1 MADPITA
8 LVVDDEEMSRAIAA
22 GYLARMGYRTL
33 GVSTGEA
40 AWELLAGRR
49 EPVHMVLL
57 DRQLPDMDGMALLA
71 RMKAEPEMASIPVVM
86 QTASDSSADIAQ
98 AIQAGVF
105 YYLIKPYHGD
115 LLRSVAAAAID
126 DHTRLKR
133 LEGDVRSHA
142 GAMTLLQEGTFRFRT
157 LQEAHNLAVAVSSAL
172 PKTRKLTFG
181 LVELLLNAVEH
192 GNLGIGYEAKS
203 ALKQG
208 NRLIQE
214 IERRLAHPDN
224 RAKFATLRIERVPGA
239 VTFTVSD
246 MGEGFDWT
254 SYLSMD
260 ASRLDAAHGR
270 GIALARMIAFDEL
283 AYLGSGSTVVGT
295 VRLAGET

>member
-8 LVVDDEEMSRAIAA
+8 LVVDDEEMSRAIAS

-33 GVSTGEA
+33 EVPTGKA
-40 AWELLAGRR
+40 AWELLSGRR

-57 DRQLPDMDGMALLA
+57 DRHLPDMDGVALLA
-71 RMKAEPEMASIPVVM
+71 RMKVDADLASIPVVM
-86 QTASDSSADIAQ
+86 QTTSDSSADIAQ

-142 GAMTLLQEGTFRFRT
+142 GAMALLQEGVFRFRT
-157 LQEAHNLAVAVSSAL
+157 PQEAHNLAVALSSAL
-172 PKTRKLTFG
+172 PKTRKLAFG

-192 GNLGIGYEAKS
+192 GNLGIGYETKS

-208 NRLIQE
+208 NRLIRE
-214 IERRLAHPDN
+214 IEERLARPENH
-224 RAKFATLRIERVPGA
+224 AKFATLRIERAPES

-254 SYLSMD
+254 RYLSMD
-260 ASRLDAAHGR
+260 ADRLHASHGR

-283 AYLGSGSTVVGT
+283 TYLGSGSTVVGT
-295 VRLAGET
+295 VRLAEP

>member
-8 LVVDDEEMSRAIAA
+8 LVVDEEEMSRAIAT
-22 GYLARMGYRTL
+22 GYLTRMGYRTL
-33 GVSTGEA
+33 GVSGGEA
-40 AWELLAGRR
+40 AWERLAGQR

-57 DRQLPDMDGMALLA
+57 DRHLPDMDGMALLD
-71 RMKAEPEMASIPVVM
+71 RMKADPDLCSIPVVM

-115 LLRSVAAAAID
+115 LLRAVAAAAID

-142 GAMTLLQEGTFRFRT
+142 GAMTLLQEGVFRFRT

-172 PKTRKLTFG
+172 PKTRKLAFG

-192 GNLGIGYEAKS
+192 GNLGIGYEMKS

-214 IERRLAHPDN
+214 IDERLLRPEN
-224 RAKFATLRIERVPGA
+224 RNKFATLRIERA
-239 VTFTVSD
+239 SESVTFTVSD
-246 MGEGFDWT
+246 RGEGFDWT
-254 SYLSMD
+254 RYLSMD
-260 ASRLDAAHGR
+260 AGRQSAAHGR

-295 VRLAGET
+295 VRLAGER

>member
-8 LVVDDEEMSRAIAA
+8 LVVDDDETSRAIAA
-22 GYLARMGYRTL
+22 GYLARMGYRTQ
-33 GVSTGEA
+33 GVSTGKEA
-40 AWELLAGRR
+40 WDLLAVQRM
-49 EPVHMVLL
+49 PVHMVLL
-57 DRQLPDMDGMALLA
+57 DRQLPDISGMALLA
-71 RMKAEPEMASIPVVM
+71 RMKADPELACIPVVM
-86 QTASDSSADIAQ
+86 QTDSDSGADIAQ

-115 LLRSVAAAAID
+115 LLRAVATAAID
-126 DHTRLKR
+126 DHARLRR

-142 GAMTLLQEGTFRFRT
+142 GAMALLQEGVFRFRT
-157 LQEAHNLAVAVSSAL
+157 PQEAHNLAVAVSSAL
-172 PKTRKLTFG
+172 PRTRKLAFG

-203 ALKQG
+203 ALKQS

-214 IERRLAHPDN
+214 IEERLARPENH
-224 RAKFATLRIERVPGA
+224 AKFATLRIERTPLS

-246 MGEGFDWT
+246 MGVGFDW
-254 SYLSMD
+254 SRYLSMD
-260 ASRLDAAHGR
+260 SGRLNAAHGR

-283 AYLGSGSTVVGT
+283 TYLGNGSAVVGI
-295 VRLAGET
+295 VRLADP

>member
-8 LVVDDEEMSRAIAA
+8 LVVDDDETSRAIAA
-22 GYLARMGYRTL
+22 GYLARMGYRTQ
-33 GVSTGEA
+33 GVSTGKEA
-40 AWELLAGRR
+40 WDLLAVRR
-49 EPVHMVLL
+49 MPVHMVLL
-57 DRQLPDMDGMALLA
+57 DRQLPDINGMALLS
-71 RMKAEPEMASIPVVM
+71 RMKADPELASIPVVM
-86 QTASDSSADIAQ
+86 QTDSDSGADIAQ

-115 LLRSVAAAAID
+115 LLRAVATAAID
-126 DHTRLKR
+126 DHARLRR

-142 GAMTLLQEGTFRFRT
+142 GAMALLQEGVFRFRT
-157 LQEAHNLAVAVSSAL
+157 PQEAHNLAVAVSSAL
-172 PKTRKLTFG
+172 PRTRKLAFG

-203 ALKQG
+203 ALKQS

-214 IERRLAHPDN
+214 IEERLARPENH
-224 RAKFATLRIERVPGA
+224 AKLATLRIERTPLS

-246 MGEGFDWT
+246 MGAGFDW
-254 SYLSMD
+254 SRYLSMD
-260 ASRLDAAHGR
+260 AGRLNAAHGR

-283 AYLGSGSTVVGT
+283 TYLGNGSAVVGI
-295 VRLAGET
+295 VRLADP